1 MIIITV
7 LSGRRGLRHVK
18 MKWVNSDLKGYEC
31 VDSFEVKYWP
41 RGKASRSFVTS
52 AIEAKKDRKDRVYS
66 TMLEVDECTEYTYV
80 IRASKS
86 NPSVVVNHRG
96 SFQSKCKSGRVISNK
111 SNQQE
116 QSRTSPRPPT
126 PTRSTTTTTPT
137 ASTTSTT
144 ATTSTT
150 TTTTTTSR
158 FRSKTSYSFF

>member
-1 MIIITV
+1 M

-126 PTRSTTTTTPT
+126 PTRSTTSTTTTPT

-150 TTTTTTSR
+150 TTTTTTTTSR

>member
-1 MIIITV
+1 MTLPHLIYIIITV

-86 NPSVVVNHRG
+86 NPSVVVNHRYG
-96 SFQSKCKSGRVISNK
+96 NTGCG
-111 SNQQE
+111 
-116 QSRTSPRPPT
+116 
-126 PTRSTTTTTPT
+126 
-137 ASTTSTT
+137 
-144 ATTSTT
+144 
-150 TTTTTTSR
+150 
-158 FRSKTSYSFF
+158 FFKGGIHN